1 MGVVPP
7 APGFLYRLRGLT
19 QQHGALLI
27 FDEVITGFRLRYG
40 GVQEAFGIEPDLT
53 CLGKIIGGGL
63 PVGAYGGRREIMEM
77 VAPQGPVYQAG
88 TLAGNPLA
96 MAAGIAALGALAG
109 DASYQRLE
117 VSAIFL
123 EDGLRRAAAET
134 ETPVRINRAGSML
147 TMFFTSE
154 PVTDF
159 ASAKRSDSERYA
171 AFFRQMLSRGVFLPP
186 SQFEAMFVSLAHTD
200 DEIVQTIAAAH
211 ESLAAIR

>member
-1 MGVVPP
+1 
-7 APGFLYRLRGLT
+7 
-19 QQHGALLI
+19 
-27 FDEVITGFRLRYG
+27 
-40 GVQEAFGIEPDLT
+40 
-53 CLGKIIGGGL
+53 
-63 PVGAYGGRREIMEM
+63 M

-134 ETPVRINRAGSML
+134 ETPVRINRAGFML

-154 PVTDF
+154 PVTAF
-159 ASAKRSDSERYA
+159 PAAKRSDSERHA
-171 AFFRQMLSRGVFLPP
+171 AFVRGMLSRGVFLPP
-186 SQFEAMFVSLAHTD
+186 SQFEAWFVSLAHTD
-200 DEIVQTIAAAH
+200 DEIVQTVAAAR